1 MNLNDF
7 FKNQSVPE
15 MKKTLKMIKDKIKKR
30 NDLIQAEG
38 TQNPEAT
45 KLIKHYKKYEGG
57 SHGPANRR
65 LVFSVPSDV
74 YFSNRDYWKDI
85 INNKK
90 FHLHPEYQIKYKK
103 HNR

>member
-57 SHGPANRR
+57 SVGPAHRR
-65 LVFSVPSDV
+65 LIFSLPSDV
-74 YFSNRDYWKDI
+74 YYSNREYWKDI

-90 FHLHPEYQIKYKK
+90 FYLHPEYQIKFKRK
-103 HNR
+103 